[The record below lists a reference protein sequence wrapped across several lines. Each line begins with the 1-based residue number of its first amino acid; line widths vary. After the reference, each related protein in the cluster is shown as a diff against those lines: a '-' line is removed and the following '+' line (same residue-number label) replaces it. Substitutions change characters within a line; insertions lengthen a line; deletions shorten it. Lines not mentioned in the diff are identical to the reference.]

1 MKQKSRFGKIAAAVV
16 ALVLLGAGIVVYQR
30 MRPDATTAAESE
42 QASGAAE
49 VTAPE
54 GVPVVL
60 QAAERRTF
68 RESIE
73 VQGNLQAR
81 NFALVSPKIGG
92 VLDAVYVD
100 EGDQVIAGETPLF
113 QSDSV
118 KLQKAI
124 DIAEQNLKVAR
135 LARVESQANL
145 RRTEAELAKIASDY
159 RRYKS
164 LHERGVVSEGAYEE
178 IASAYEQAQ
187 AMETHA
193 ESVVAVADEQAQS
206 AEIALTLAEQDLRD
220 SLMIAPLSGTV
231 SARMAE
237 PGENGAV
244 GTPVLRIDDVENL
257 EASTYLPG
265 QYYGRV
271 VPGTTPVRIGAE
283 GSWWG
288 DYGIRYKSPT
298 VDPGLRTFEIRCDVP
313 GDGERAVPGVLV
325 QMLVVLEEREGLGVP
340 TNAIVQ
346 RADRRVVFVV
356 DNGTAAMRVVE
367 VGLATDG
374 WSEVTGGELK
384 PDDRVVVQGQF
395 LLDDGSAVRQQE
407 GAE

>member
-16 ALVLLGAGIVVYQR
+16 ALVVLAAGIVVYQR
-30 MRPDATTAAESE
+30 VRPDAMTEAESE
-42 QASGAAE
+42 TQE
-49 VTAPE
+49 VAAPE

-60 QAAERRTF
+60 QAVERRTF

-92 VLDAVYVD
+92 VLDAIYVD
-100 EGDQVIAGETPLF
+100 EGDQVIAGETRLF
-113 QSDSV
+113 QTDSV

-124 DIAEQNLKVAR
+124 AIAQQNLKVAR

-145 RRTEAELAKIASDY
+145 RRVEAELSKIASDY

-164 LHERGVVSEGAYEE
+164 LYERGVVSEGAYEE

-187 AMETHA
+187 AMKTHA
-193 ESVVAVADEQAQS
+193 ESVVSVADEQARS
-206 AEIALTLAEQDLRD
+206 AEISLTLAEQDLRD
-220 SLMIAPLSGTV
+220 SLMLAPLSGTV

-237 PGENGAV
+237 PGEMGAV
-244 GTPVLRIDDVENL
+244 GTPVLRIDDVDSL

-265 QYYGRV
+265 QYYERV
-271 VPGTTPVRIGAE
+271 IPGTTPVRIGDE

-288 DYGIRYKSPT
+288 EYAIRYKSPT

-313 GDGERAVPGVLV
+313 GDGERAVPGVLA
-325 QMLVVLEEREGLGVP
+325 QMLVILEEREGLGVP
-340 TNAIVQ
+340 SNAIVQ

-367 VGLATDG
+367 IGLNTDG
-374 WSEVTGGELK
+374 WSEVIGGELK
-384 PDDRVVVQGQF
+384 PEDRVVVQGQF

-407 GAE
+407 GME